1 MRNRNPQRK
10 MKIYAPQA
18 RAPTANG
25 KQAEK
30 SPKKQPKNSTDG
42 ISIAD
47 FLSGGV
53 GTLSGGDL
61 SVVTYYICMRVLSE
75 ALGKLEIRLMDKEN
89 NEITAHETVYFLKNR
104 PNSMQTPS
112 FFKKIVE
119 FSRNHY
125 GNGYVYV
132 ARDQKGRLTGLYPL
146 DPRSVQIWINDSMPF
161 SDRPYWYF
169 YTDPH
174 SGKSYWL
181 NPEDILHFRGGTP
194 DPAYQGIAGK
204 SVRQIL
210 AESFAGEKWAQRF
223 QNDLYQ
229 RGLTANAVIHYTGDL
244 KDTAQKAMI
253 KKIISAGG
261 RASDK
266 IIPLPIGFDVQPL
279 NLKLTDSQF
288 YELREFNALQIA
300 AAFGVNPNQLNIY
313 DKSSYNNSEMQ
324 NLAFLV
330 DTLAFIL
337 KGYEEE
343 LNYKLLTRRE
353 LAAGLSF
360 RFNTWDL
367 LRGDIETQQRVLTN
381 YVNGGVYS
389 PNEAR
394 HELDKPPV
402 VGGDMPFINGAYIPL
417 DKARVQT
424 AEGGENIEFSENQ
437 E

>member
-1 MRNRNPQRK
+1 M
-10 MKIYAPQA
+10 
-18 RAPTANG
+18 
-25 KQAEK
+25 
-30 SPKKQPKNSTDG
+30 
-42 ISIAD
+42 
-47 FLSGGV
+47 
-53 GTLSGGDL
+53 
-61 SVVTYYICMRVLSE
+61 
-75 ALGKLEIRLMDKEN
+75 
-89 NEITAHETVYFLKNR
+89 
-104 PNSMQTPS
+104 
-112 FFKKIVE
+112 
-119 FSRNHY
+119 
-125 GNGYVYV
+125 
-132 ARDQKGRLTGLYPL
+132 
-146 DPRSVQIWINDSMPF
+146 
-161 SDRPYWYF
+161 
-169 YTDPH
+169 
-174 SGKSYWL
+174 
-181 NPEDILHFRGGTP
+181 
-194 DPAYQGIAGK
+194 
-204 SVRQIL
+204 
-210 AESFAGEKWAQRF
+210 
-223 QNDLYQ
+223 
-229 RGLTANAVIHYTGDL
+229 
-244 KDTAQKAMI
+244 
-253 KKIISAGG
+253 
-261 RASDK
+261 
-266 IIPLPIGFDVQPL
+266 QPL